1 MSTTES
7 KALNGVRVVSL
18 AINLPGPLAASRLA
32 EMGASVTKVEPPSG
46 DPLRAVVPG
55 WYAELVGDQ
64 EVVELDL
71 KSTAGRAEFE
81 ARLASADVLLTSMRP
96 SALDRLGLADSAE
109 RYGLVLIEIVGYA
122 GERADEGGH
131 DLTYQAVQ
139 GTVLPPAMPL
149 VPTVD
154 LLGSE
159 RAVSATLAA
168 LMLRAASGAGVRRR
182 VVLEDAAI
190 VASASVRHGL
200 TGPGDV
206 LGGALPSYG
215 IYAASDGH
223 VAVGA
228 VEPHFAERLAVHV
241 GATKGELTAAFAA
254 QGTTHWEDLGRHHDI
269 PIVAV
274 RDPRER

>member
-18 AINLPGPLAASRLA
+18 AVNLPGPLAASRLA

-159 RAVSATLAA
+159 RAVSAALAG
-168 LMLRAASGAGVRRR
+168 LMLRAASGSGVRRR
-182 VVLEDAAI
+182 VVLEDAAVI
-190 VASASVRHGL
+190 AAASVRHGL

-206 LGGALPSYG
+206 LGGASPSYG
-215 IYAASDGH
+215 IYAASNGH

-241 GATKGELTAAFAA
+241 GETREQLATAFAA
-254 QGTTHWEDLGRHHDI
+254 QSTSHWEGLGRRHDI